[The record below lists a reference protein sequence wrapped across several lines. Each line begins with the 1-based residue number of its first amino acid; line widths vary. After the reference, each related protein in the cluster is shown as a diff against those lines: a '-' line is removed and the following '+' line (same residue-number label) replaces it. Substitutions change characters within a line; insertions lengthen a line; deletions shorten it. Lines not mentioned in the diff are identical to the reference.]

1 MSNVSLAERIEI
13 DTRKLEAKK
22 RKKDRLLFE
31 LELVQSEIRI
41 LESRLKYN
49 KGLAEET
56 PEKTDDKEEEIGL
69 FGGEEEGI

>member
-69 FGGEEEGI
+69 FEKEEEGI